1 MEQNEHFTRAFYEA
15 PISGFPVKAGEMDG
29 GRAFLYHWHDSVEML
44 YGLGGATSVG
54 VAGQPYALWGGDILI
69 IGPGGSHRGFPSC
82 HQARRVCILF
92 EAGRLFPQGVFPGAQ
107 NRFGE

>member
-54 VAGQPYALWGGDILI
+54 VAGQPYALGEGDVLI
-69 IGPGGSHRGFPSC
+69 IGPGESHCSSRDSCSLRGFSPGPKAVS
-82 HQARRVCILF
+82 
-92 EAGRLFPQGVFPGAQ
+92 GR
-107 NRFGE
+107 